1 MTAVRRRAFP
11 RVSPAVAIGLIVL
24 AALLGGGWLWLRDS
38 SLVAVQRVTVTGAS
52 GPDAAKVRTA
62 LVAAARNMTTLDV
75 SMGQLD
81 TAIAPYPDVKRLN
94 VSTSFPHG
102 MRIQVVE
109 QIPVA
114 VVSVGGRE
122 IEVAG
127 DGTLLHAVGSSA
139 SLPTI
144 PLGVA
149 PGGTHLTGWA
159 RGAVALLAA
168 APYQL
173 LAHISEVVNDPDHG
187 LTAELRK
194 GPNVYFGSSRQLA
207 AKWSAAA
214 AVLADKSSVGAE
226 YIDVS
231 DPSRPAAGVTGAQGT
246 ASAPTASAVSAT
258 SGTTPGTASET
269 ATPSTGGTTSTTPAT
284 TSDGG

>member
-1 MTAVRRRAFP
+1 MTAVRRLALP
-11 RVSPAVAIGLIVL
+11 RVSPAVAIGLVVL
-24 AALLGGGWLWLRDS
+24 AVLLGGGWLWFRDS
-38 SLVAVQRVTVTGAS
+38 SLVSVQRVTVTGAS
-52 GPDAAKVRTA
+52 GPDAAKVRSA
-62 LVAAARNMTTLDV
+62 LIAAARNMTTLDV
-75 SMGQLD
+75 SMSQLD
-81 TAIAPYPDVKRLN
+81 TAIAPYPDVKHVN

-127 DGTLLHAVGSSA
+127 DGTLLHAAGNSGA
-139 SLPTI
+139 LPTI

-159 RGAVALLAA
+159 LGAVAVLAA

-173 LAHISEVVNDPDHG
+173 LPHISQVASDPNHG
-187 LTAELRK
+187 LTAELRN
-194 GPNVYFGSSRQLA
+194 GPSVYFGSSAQLA
-207 AKWSAAA
+207 AKWAAVA
-214 AVLADKSSVGAE
+214 AVLADKTSAGAE

-231 DPSRPAAGVTGAQGT
+231 DPARPAAGVTGAQGT
-246 ASAPTASAVSAT
+246 ASGTSASSA
-258 SGTTPGTASET
+258 SGTTPSTGSDA
-269 ATPSTGGTTSTTPAT
+269 ATPSTDGTASSTAATTPT
-284 TSDGG
+284 GG

>member
-11 RVSPAVAIGLIVL
+11 RVSPAVAIGLVVL
-24 AALLGGGWLWLRDS
+24 ALALGGGWLWFRDS
-38 SLVAVQRVTVTGAS
+38 SLVAVQRVAVTGAS
-52 GPDAAKVRTA
+52 GPDAAKIRTA
-62 LVAAARNMTTLDV
+62 LIAAARNMTTLNV
-75 SMGQLD
+75 SMSQLD

-114 VVSVGGRE
+114 VVSVAGRQ

-127 DGTLLHAVGSSA
+127 NGTLLHADSGSG

-159 RGAVALLAA
+159 LGAVALLAA

-173 LAHISEVVNDPDHG
+173 LPHISEVVNAPDHG
-187 LTAELRK
+187 LTAELRN
-194 GPNVYFGSSRQLA
+194 GPSVYFGSTRQLV
-207 AKWSAAA
+207 AKWTAAT
-214 AVLADKSSVGAE
+214 AVLADKTSAGAE
-226 YIDVS
+226 YVDVS
-231 DPSRPAAGVTGAQGT
+231 DPARPAAGVTGAQGADT
-246 ASAPTASAVSAT
+246 ATSSAGTATTTPSAT
-258 SGTTPGTASET
+258 P
-269 ATPSTGGTTSTTPAT
+269 
-284 TSDGG
+284 DGG